1 MVFGACKSLIFY
13 NISKKDEIGNC
24 GSNNNVVKI
33 EIYTT
38 CCDIAHRQN
47 IDLFMSLT
55 IGNVKFLLLFY
66 D

>member
-38 CCDIAHRQN
+38 CCDIAHRQKYRF
-47 IDLFMSLT
+47 IHVTYHRECKIFIT
-55 IGNVKFLLLFY
+55 IL
-66 D
+66 